1 MEKNSNLSNNKK
13 ETYGSLFLNFKGKG
27 MSERDEDIEFMESEL
42 MLQSHMVKHNQKR
55 LLPTGECFWCKEKT
69 EKESDIYCCVECGE
83 DYERFKKANPH
94 M

>member
-1 MEKNSNLSNNKK
+1 MGRKDSP
-13 ETYGSLFLNFKGKG
+13 TITARFGGGS
-27 MSERDEDIEFMESEL
+27 MS
-42 MLQSHMVKHNQKR
+42 MLQSHMLKHNQKR
-55 LLPTGECFWCKEKT
+55 LLPTGKCFWCKEKT

>member
-1 MEKNSNLSNNKK
+1 
-13 ETYGSLFLNFKGKG
+13 

-42 MLQSHMVKHNQKR
+42 MLQSHMLKHNQKR
-55 LLPTGECFWCKEKT
+55 LLPTGECVWCKEKT

-83 DYERFKKANPH
+83 DHERFKKANPH